1 MKPGYCYPL
10 LVLATA
16 TLITGITGCAGR
28 SQNHGIIIDTKGVD
42 PSAYQHDLAECSQ
55 FAEQVNTGEKV
66 AKGTVGGAVIG
77 GAIGAAVGNSNT
89 AQRSAGAGA
98 VLGAG
103 KGTGT
108 SAREKRTVIRNC
120 LRGRGYRVLN

>member
-1 MKPGYCYPL
+1 MRAGYCYPL
-10 LVLATA
+10 LVLASA
-16 TLITGITGCAGR
+16 ALITGITGCAGR
-28 SQNHGIIIDTKGVD
+28 SHNHGIIVDTKGVD
-42 PSAYQHDLAECSQ
+42 PSAYQRDLAECSQ

-66 AKGTVGGAVIG
+66 AKDTVGGAVIG
-77 GAIGAAVGNSNT
+77 GAIGATVGNSDT

-98 VLGAG
+98 VLGAS
-103 KGTGT
+103 KGVGA